1 MQKSKETKSKS
12 KETKSKYKKL
22 DNGSLPKPSIYYTEK
37 FKLGLASLI
46 AAIFILFVSWTISDM
61 SSEHNSIRDIG
72 IVFAILAGVVPLTL
86 LQLRDV
92 QRRDSIDRNL
102 PLFLLALTS
111 AVQSGANLI
120 KALEHTAE
128 RNMGALTAE
137 LKNLRANISWG
148 MPMDE
153 ALENF
158 ANKCGT
164 RMSRRVVI
172 LLEMAI
178 KVGGDIASN
187 LEMIQKHVTEL
198 QNLEKER
205 KSSLAPYTYTIYIAF
220 AVFIGISV
228 ILSTQFFSE
237 IEVVQGMLKT
247 NMAEGQDAG
256 MFSALADI
264 EIDELN
270 RILFNMAV
278 IQAVFGGLAAG
289 KIGAGNYVA
298 GIKHIVI
305 MVIMAV
311 IAFNAF

>member
-1 MQKSKETKSKS
+1 MQKSEATKSN
-12 KETKSKYKKL
+12 KKNSL
-22 DNGSLPKPSIYYTEK
+22 KNGELPKPSIYYSDK
-37 FKLGLASLI
+37 FRIGIASLI
-46 AAIFILFVSWTISDM
+46 AAVFIFFVSNTISDLY
-61 SSEHNSIRDIG
+61 SETNNIKEVG
-72 IVFAILAGVVPLTL
+72 TVFALLAGIVPLTL

-92 QRRDSIDRNL
+92 QRKDSIDRNL

-120 KALEHTAE
+120 KAIEHTAD
-128 RNMGALTAE
+128 RNMGALTPE

-153 ALENF
+153 ALDNF
-158 ANKCGT
+158 ANRTGT
-164 RMSRRVVI
+164 RMSRRIVI

-178 KVGGDIASN
+178 NVGGDIANN

-198 QNLEKER
+198 QNIEKER

-237 IEVVQGMLKT
+237 IANVQVLLRDSVVQGQT
-247 NMAEGQDAG
+247 G
-256 MFSALADI
+256 MFSSLADLDI
-264 EIDELN
+264 GGLDK
-270 RILFNMAV
+270 ILFNMAI

-289 KIGAGNYVA
+289 KIGSGNYVS